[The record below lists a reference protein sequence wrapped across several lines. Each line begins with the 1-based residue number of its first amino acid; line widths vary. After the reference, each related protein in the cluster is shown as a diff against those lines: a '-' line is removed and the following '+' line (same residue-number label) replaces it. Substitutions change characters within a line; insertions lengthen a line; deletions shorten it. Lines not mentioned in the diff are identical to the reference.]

1 MSILFG
7 KRNSLSDKVKMAF
20 TDTKAKGEKKGYE
33 KAVKQYDDVLK
44 KAEKFYNEI
53 EEIVR
58 KKKGFYQEQSK
69 RLSDMLI
76 VVQYEK
82 KQLENEL
89 DLKKDEISEKYN
101 IPLEKLKIE
110 KIVDN
115 ALNNALVV
123 VPPLYWLNL
132 VYNYKENRIYKAEM
146 EGYKEAQNLY
156 RTKILNIKND
166 LRELQKEVAATL
178 QEILEQI
185 VDLVI
190 LITSEQMEI
199 AELKMALEE

>member
-20 TDTKAKGEKKGYE
+20 TDTKAKGEKQGYE

-166 LRELQKEVAATL
+166 LRELQKEVDATL

>member
-20 TDTKAKGEKKGYE
+20 TDTKAKGEKTGYE

-101 IPLEKLKIE
+101 SPLEKLKIE

-166 LRELQKEVAATL
+166 LRELQKEVDATL

>member
-20 TDTKAKGEKKGYE
+20 TDTKAKGEKTGYE
-33 KAVKQYDDVLK
+33 KAVKQYDDVLE

-166 LRELQKEVAATL
+166 LRELQKEVDATL

>member
-20 TDTKAKGEKKGYE
+20 TDTKAKGEKTGYE

-82 KQLENEL
+82 KQLENKL

-166 LRELQKEVAATL
+166 LRELQKEVDATL

>member
-123 VPPLYWLNL
+123 VSPLYWLNL

-166 LRELQKEVAATL
+166 LRELQKEVDATL

>member
-20 TDTKAKGEKKGYE
+20 TDTKAKGEKTGYE

-132 VYNYKENRIYKAEM
+132 VYNYKENRMYKAEM

-166 LRELQKEVAATL
+166 LRELQKEVDATL

>member
-20 TDTKAKGEKKGYE
+20 TDTKAKGEKTGYE
-33 KAVKQYDDVLK
+33 KAVKQYDDLLK

-166 LRELQKEVAATL
+166 LRELQKEVDATL

>member
-76 VVQYEK
+76 VVHYEK

-166 LRELQKEVAATL
+166 LRELQKEVDATL

>member
-53 EEIVR
+53 EDIVR

-166 LRELQKEVAATL
+166 LRELQKEVDATL

-185 VDLVI
+185 VDQVI

>member
-7 KRNSLSDKVKMAF
+7 KRNSLADKVKMAF

-33 KAVKQYDDVLK
+33 KAAKQYDEVLK
-44 KAEKFYNEI
+44 KAESFYNEI
-53 EEIVR
+53 ENIVR

-101 IPLEKLKIE
+101 IPLEKLKMGR
-110 KIVDN
+110 IVDN
-115 ALNNALVV
+115 VLMT
-123 VPPLYWLNL
+123 VPQLYWLDL
-132 VYNYKENRIYKAEM
+132 VYSYKENKMYKAEQ
-146 EGYKEAQNLY
+146 EGYKEAQKSY
-156 RTKILNIKND
+156 RTKILNLKSN
-166 LRELQKEVAATL
+166 LRELQKEADTTL
-178 QEILEQI
+178 QETLEQI

-190 LITSEQMEI
+190 LITSERMEI

>member
-20 TDTKAKGEKKGYE
+20 TDTKAKGEKTGYE

-156 RTKILNIKND
+156 RTKILNIKNN
-166 LRELQKEVAATL
+166 LRELQKEVDATL

>member
-20 TDTKAKGEKKGYE
+20 TDTKAKGEKTGYE

-166 LRELQKEVAATL
+166 LRELQKEVDATL

-199 AELKMALEE
+199 AELKMALE

>member
-7 KRNSLSDKVKMAF
+7 KRDSLSDKVKMAF
-20 TDTKAKGEKKGYE
+20 TDTKAKGEKKGCE
-33 KAVKQYDDVLK
+33 KAAKQYDEVLK
-44 KAEKFYNEI
+44 KAESFYNEI
-53 EEIVR
+53 EDIVR

-115 ALNNALVV
+115 ALNNALSI

-132 VYNYKENRIYKAEM
+132 VYNYKENRMYKAEM

-166 LRELQKEVAATL
+166 LRELQKEADTTL
-178 QEILEQI
+178 QEIIEQI
-185 VDLVI
+185 VDQVI

>member
-53 EEIVR
+53 EDIVR

-146 EGYKEAQNLY
+146 EGYKKAQNLY

-166 LRELQKEVAATL
+166 LRELQKEVDATL

-185 VDLVI
+185 VDQVI